1 MRLEDCYRRLDL
13 APGASDDEVKR
24 AHRDLT
30 KVWHPDRFGDDL
42 ALRTKA
48 EENLKV
54 INAAYQKIQASR
66 ESAPASRSLPSG
78 GWRLQGRSWAVSCAF
93 LAGFILLRRPTFGG
107 LAVALVLFGAAWFLA
122 TRRRG
127 GA

>member
-13 APGASDDEVKR
+13 SPGASDAEVKR

-48 EENLKV
+48 EETLKS
-54 INAAYQKIQASR
+54 INAAYQQIQSSR
-66 ESAPASRSLPSG
+66 ESGASSRPLPAG
-78 GWRLQGRSWAVSCAF
+78 GRRTVQNAWAIPCAL
-93 LAGFILLRRPTFGG
+93 LAAFVLLRRPTLGG
-107 LAVALVLFGAAWFLA
+107 LAVALVLLGVAWYLA
-122 TRRRG
+122 THRRG